1 MLRVEMIAARQGDCL
16 WTSYGAGAAEHHL
29 IVDGGPEKAKVLR
42 AAVERK
48 MEADPGRGLHIDLL
62 VVTHIDDDHIG
73 GVLDLLENV
82 PSGLTIGEVWFNAYR
97 HLVPPDKLGE
107 EQAERLSE
115 LLDGLVARGTLKWN
129 ASFGGKA
136 AVVAEGGSLPRLC
149 RQDGLVL
156 TLLSPDQGQLVKLA
170 GAWKEVVKEAEG
182 TEAKDEPT
190 DRLGRNDPWPPN
202 IPALARARFY
212 EDRKEANGSSIAFL
226 LEYGK
231 IRILFAA
238 DSFPGRIL
246 KSLGRLTCSKPVKLD
261 AYKLSHHGSKKNN
274 SSDLLRSVSCSTYL
288 ISTDGSYSG
297 HPDAEALAR
306 VLMDGGPN
314 PLLIFN
320 AKAKFTDRWN
330 GPKELKGS
338 PPFRTRYPDDPTSIS
353 IRFDGSPSP
362 TIE

>member
-16 WTSYGAGAAEHHL
+16 WISYGSRGAEHHL

-48 MEADPGRGLHIDLL
+48 IEADPCRRPHIDLL
-62 VVTHIDDDHIG
+62 VVTHLDDDHIG
-73 GVLDLLENV
+73 GVLDLLERI
-82 PSGLTIGEVWFNAYR
+82 PDGLTIGEVWFNAYR

-107 EQAERLSE
+107 QQAERLSG

-129 ASFGGKA
+129 ASFCGKA
-136 AVVAEGGSLPRLC
+136 AVVAEGGELPKLC
-149 RQDGLVL
+149 GQDGLVL

-170 GAWKEVVKEAEG
+170 GAWKEVLKEAEG
-182 TEAKDEPT
+182 AEAKEEPE
-190 DRLGRNDPWPPN
+190 DRLGRNDDWPPD
-202 IPALARARFY
+202 ITALARARFY

-226 LEYGK
+226 LEYGH

-246 KSLGRLTCSKPVKLD
+246 TSLGRLTCSKPVKLD

-288 ISTDGSYSG
+288 ISTDGSYFG
-297 HPDAEALAR
+297 HPDAEPLACIL
-306 VLMDGGPN
+306 VSGGSN

-320 AKAKFTDRWN
+320 ARTKSTTRWN

-338 PPFRTRYPDDPTSIS
+338 PPFRTRYPDDPMGIS
-353 IRFDGSPSP
+353 IRFDGSPAP

>member
-16 WTSYGAGAAEHHL
+16 WISYGPREAEHHL

-42 AAVERK
+42 AAVERR
-48 MEADPGRGLHIDLL
+48 MEADPSRRLHIDLL

-73 GVLDLLENV
+73 GVLDLLEHI
-82 PSGLTIGEVWFNAYR
+82 PDGLTIGEIWFNAYR

-129 ASFGGKA
+129 TAFGGKA
-136 AVVAEGGSLPRLC
+136 AVVAEGGELPRLC

-156 TLLSPDQGQLVKLA
+156 TLLSPDQGQLIKLA
-170 GAWKEVVKEAEG
+170 GAWKEVLKGAEG
-182 TEAKDEPT
+182 AEAKEEPK
-190 DRLGRNDPWPPN
+190 DLLGRNDAWPPD
-202 IPALARARFY
+202 IPTLARARFC

-226 LEYGK
+226 LEYGD
-231 IRILFAA
+231 IRVLFAA

-246 KSLGRLTCSKPVKLD
+246 ASLGRLTCSKPVKLN

-306 VLMDGGPN
+306 VLVSGGPN

-320 AKAKFTDRWN
+320 ARTKFTTRWN
-330 GPKELKGS
+330 GPRELKRS
-338 PPFRTRYPDDPTSIS
+338 PPFRTRYPDDPMSIS
-353 IRFDGSPSP
+353 IRFDGSHAP